1 MPHDPGSARHV
12 DKKMKMVGLGRLR
25 WYCTPC
31 DKQCRNENAFK
42 QHTLSES
49 YVRRIQNIGNVNE
62 TINNISQQFQAEFLD
77 QLRTSHREKSVHSN
91 RFYQTYIANKHH
103 THLNATRWHS
113 PTDFVKFLGRE
124 ELCRVEDKDD
134 GLFIAWID
142 RSPEALRRAAD
153 STKRD
158 QAEAADQMREEDLI
172 QAQIARAQAQTK
184 VTATAAAPE
193 SASTSFEPGRT
204 VGFQLPASRGS
215 KEESKMSQG
224 KKSLNVLKTA
234 KQPMKRK
241 RTDSPVFVAPT

>member
-25 WYCTPC
+25 WYLSEREC
-31 DKQCRNENAFK
+31 FK

-49 YVRRIQNIGNVNE
+49 HNIGNVNE

-113 PTDFVKFLGRE
+113 LTDFVKFLGRE
-124 ELCRVEDKDD
+124 GLCRVEEKDD
-134 GLFIAWID
+134 GLFIAWIN

-153 STKRD
+153 SRKRD

-172 QAQIARAQAQTK
+172 QAQIARAHAQTK
-184 VTATAAAPE
+184 VTATAATPETPE
-193 SASTSFEPGRT
+193 SAPTSIEPGRT
-204 VGFQLPASRGS
+204 VGFQLPASRSS

-224 KKSLNVLKTA
+224 KKPLNVFKAA

-241 RTDSPVFVAPT
+241 RTDSPIFVAPT